1 MRRMTLIALAGLL
14 LFFVGAEGAPYA
26 NSAAIFELGSSGRA
40 LGMGGAFL
48 ALADDESAAF
58 YNPAGLGFLHGIGL
72 SSLYARQFDALNY
85 AAIGFTLPYFGVT
98 VLQLDSGWIE
108 TAESGFR
115 YTSRAGIFS
124 AGFSIG
130 PIGLGGRFKLYRV
143 AEPYSASGWAFD
155 PALLIVT
162 DIVRIGLLLEN
173 GYAQAIE
180 FSDGHTEAWERR
192 VRLGIAT
199 TIVPSEGVHLN
210 AVVEGAGL
218 FSTHPQFCTGLEA
231 EIGALAA
238 RFGYDGAGVTFGL
251 AIRFASFQVDLAYA
265 TQEILPDSYRLSLT
279 YRF

>member
-1 MRRMTLIALAGLL
+1 MIALAGLL
-14 LFFVGAEGAPYA
+14 LLFVGVDGAPHA

-72 SSLYARQFDALNY
+72 SSLYARQFNTLNY
-85 AAIGFTLPYFGVT
+85 AAIGFTVPYFGVT

-108 TAESGFR
+108 TAEAGFR
-115 YTSRAGIFS
+115 YTSRAGILS

-143 AEPYSASGWAFD
+143 AMPYSASGWAFD

-180 FSDGHTEAWERR
+180 FLDGHTEAWERR
-192 VRLGIAT
+192 VRLGIAV
-199 TIVPSEGVHLN
+199 TIIPSEGVHLN
-210 AVVEGAGL
+210 AVVEGVGL
-218 FSTHPQFCTGLEA
+218 FSTHPQLYAGLEA

-238 RFGYDGAGVTFGL
+238 RLGYDGAGATFGL
-251 AIRFASFQVDLAYA
+251 SVRFARFQVDLAYA